1 MSNSERPADSGH
13 APRRNS
19 NSGGGSSSGGSGNG
33 SVAGGNR
40 GGSSLAALFRNV
52 LRSSFQNEESREP
65 TPAVPDPPTVN
76 MDQATA
82 IISTAST
89 DSPSEHR
96 YDHSDP
102 KHTQE
107 EAKGGS
113 TVSDKQP
120 IGSDTYNL
128 QTAESE
134 YADDTASLDEK
145 QQSEQMAESIAETMS
160 IDAELLVLRFSHL
173 SDRDATLDSR
183 LSALD
188 GLVLEVKDKRLI
200 NVIAIWSAIDDI
212 VRLAFEGVND
222 EGEPQQLDTDRRLTA
237 RRLVLTLLVEL
248 AEDGLSDSSIGG
260 NASQIRRNMLNVA
273 SMAEGWSEIS
283 LAARYASWASDS
295 AHHFEEDPRV
305 WFERAKNWVEVAV
318 QHCYSEETPLEPLHG
333 PPADAQAALTASLE
347 FLSQIVTTEYP
358 VLDPDQVSVLI
369 STLCTQA
376 AKTRLVNE
384 GNIQEVTWVWTE
396 SAHLYGVLHLLKTV
410 ITYGALSKK
419 MLSPGIALLCTT
431 SDIEMCRS
439 LCCEIVYTLFTSCYM
454 RDTLLAMNSILRK
467 GNKLMNAMLIYG
479 NSTMTPYQI
488 AVNGIVFYITQVMD
502 TGPTDFQFS
511 LRIGNCLPVLG
522 KAVECMHADVLRLVF
537 PYLCKVASDSRIDS
551 MMADDWEVLISIMA
565 TTIECR
571 TSDKFDGSAGSES
584 GDSAAG
590 NEDGEGDA
598 EPNDHGNAPLPY
610 LYDTALRSI
619 VGVVRR
625 RKDLPLI
632 HLTQLL
638 YQLREVLSDDL
649 AQDLLCLV
657 DSNGSLRVGESS
669 RIQTLESLMHI
680 YYFDRSRSLALRRQM
695 IGLCAKIFAESVD
708 VDLAGFVQ
716 TPIIMSL
723 LEQLS
728 LEDDVEIVES
738 VLGVLNVTLKR
749 IKDTHTFS
757 AVLAFAARASVEPTY
772 TRLMQTLQ
780 QPSSGSGQGAGDISP
795 GQHSFQIN
803 TPGYSPPVLVDSV
816 SDSVERPYPS
826 FQRITLTV
834 RCLLDVLE
842 WRISNTDVGSGLI
855 YVHSAPDTIELTE
868 CLMDL
873 LESPHT
879 FSLVQRDI
887 MSVFLRLHADS
898 SLKLYILKPDSDTVM
913 DQRVSLHENARLR
926 INTINRSRSDSSVTD
941 SDNRTIAS
949 TVSTLQK
956 TPFPIE
962 RYVRILIYLFQTNTD
977 IETYYVLC
985 RGLSTQLGN
994 TYLFSTCERQMYS
1007 LIIYLTGFV
1016 RVATYGHEPRV
1027 RLSAMD
1033 KNQASTLTF
1042 GLLIG
1047 AMHYKDLLRRE
1058 HQDALIIAFS
1068 EGLIMTS
1075 GTMSAKSTPQ
1085 ICLNALSV
1093 GMLELP
1099 GATMR
1104 NLPGILQ
1111 QLTRIFT
1118 ATMLSV
1124 HLLEFVSSV
1133 SREHRLYANFH
1144 TKDYLT
1150 LFAVAID
1157 YIGFHN
1163 RQRRQEANIPS
1174 SGSGTQISADP
1185 RRLGSASAGVGED
1198 IHGSLARSTLRDV
1211 ALNQYVLAMAYQVI
1225 DVYYLSLPPATKAE
1239 IVDYLIIGL
1248 LQSNF
1253 SRSGLDEANV
1263 VCLDMI
1269 IQNYGRTSEEIMNLD
1284 ETYFAED
1291 LGPVIERGWIQHNAI
1306 VTIRAQTQGP
1316 LAQIAVRSVSGT
1328 RSRVVNLPAEMQRK
1342 YAERLELPVISPPV
1356 SPMAESPSSSLGHS
1370 ASKAQSRGRSINRS
1384 RRLQSLAM
1392 AGQQGMPTEGV
1403 TLPADS
1409 VKRLL
1414 RNELIQGVVTKS
1426 RTAHLPISFGPA
1438 PCLAQEFISAYPEL
1452 QNIDPPEPL
1461 SLESEPV
1468 ARSIRVL
1475 DNITTI
1481 DTHKVSVAYVGPGQT
1496 TEQEIM
1502 LNQQGSLAYW
1512 NFLRGLG
1519 NITRLSGMKG
1529 FSGGLDTSGQDED
1542 GQYTI
1547 RWRDLIAQL
1556 VFHVGTLMPA
1566 GKEKHEKYIR
1576 KKAHMGNDYVQ
1587 IVFNESGKEYEFD
1600 TIPSEFN
1607 YVQIIVTPVDGSIP
1621 NRDEDASWLN
1631 NEPDHGETQF
1641 VQLYKVKT
1649 QVNPNVPFYGP
1660 AMEPKLL
1667 TLTALPGFVRSI
1679 AIHAA
1684 ILSQVFSSCKKVDS
1698 SAAEYVSPWRHRLR
1712 AIQRARLHAQRQT
1725 AKPLPVTAGSTS
1737 YTSSRAM
1744 SSASVGA
1751 LSDFGTIVEDPT
1763 DAVTASQ
1770 ALGYLIKDL
1779 NTFYGR

>member
-1 MSNSERPADSGH
+1 MSNSERPADLGH

-19 NSGGGSSSGGSGNG
+19 NSGGSGNG
-33 SVAGGNR
+33 GATGGNK

-52 LRSSFQNEESREP
+52 LRSSFQNEESRES
-65 TPAVPDPPTVN
+65 TPAVLDPPAVN

-82 IISTAST
+82 TISNTSC
-89 DSPSEHR
+89 DPSAEHR
-96 YDHSDP
+96 YDHNDTKP
-102 KHTQE
+102 THGDTD
-107 EAKGGS
+107 GGAALDELPLEPDTANIYA
-113 TVSDKQP
+113 TVTDNP
-120 IGSDTYNL
+120 
-128 QTAESE
+128 E
-134 YADDTASLDEK
+134 DTASLDEEK
-145 QQSEQMAESIAETMS
+145 QQSEHLAESMTETIS

-173 SDRDATLDSR
+173 SDKDATLDSR
-183 LSALD
+183 LTALED
-188 GLVLEVKDKRLI
+188 LVLEVKDKRLI
-200 NVIAIWSAIDDI
+200 NVISIWSAIDDI

-222 EGEPQQLDTDRRLTA
+222 EGEPQPLDAERRLTT

-248 AEDGLSDSSIGG
+248 AENGLSDSSIGG
-260 NASQIRRNMLNVA
+260 NASQIRSSMLNVA

-283 LAARYASWASDS
+283 LAARYASWASDG

-305 WFERAKNWVEVAV
+305 WFERARNWVDIAV

-358 VLDPDQVSVLI
+358 VLDPDQVSILI

-396 SAHLYGVLHLLKTV
+396 SVHLYGVLHLLKTV

-431 SDIEMCRS
+431 SDIEMCRG

-502 TGPTDFQFS
+502 TGPTGFQFS

-537 PYLCKVASDSRIDS
+537 PYLCKVANDSRIDS
-551 MMADDWEVLISIMA
+551 MMVDDWEVLIAIMT

-571 TSDKFDGSAGSES
+571 ISDRFDGSANSES
-584 GDSAAG
+584 ESSLAE
-590 NEDGEGDA
+590 NEDNEEDA
-598 EPNDHGNAPLPY
+598 DGACSCDHKDAPLSY

-625 RKDLPLI
+625 REDLPLI

-649 AQDLLCLV
+649 AQDLLLFV

-669 RIQTLESLMHI
+669 RMETLESLMHI

-695 IGLCAKIFAESVD
+695 VKLCAKNFAESVD
-708 VDLAGFVQ
+708 VDLTGFVQ
-716 TPIIMSL
+716 TPIIMAV

-728 LEDDVEIVES
+728 LEEDEEIVES
-738 VLGVLNVTLKR
+738 VLGVFNVTLKR

-757 AVLAFAARASVEPTY
+757 DVLAFAARASVEPTY
-772 TRLMQTLQ
+772 IRSTQTPQ
-780 QPSSGSGQGAGDISP
+780 QPSGGSGQGTGDISP
-795 GQHSFQIN
+795 GQHSFQFN
-803 TPGYSPPVLVDSV
+803 TPSYSPPVLLDSV
-816 SDSVERPYPS
+816 SDSVERPHAS
-826 FQRITLTV
+826 FKRITLTV
-834 RCLLDVLE
+834 GCLLDILE

-879 FSLVQRDI
+879 FSSVQRDI
-887 MSVFLRLHADS
+887 MSVFLRLHADP

-956 TPFPIE
+956 SPFPIE
-962 RYVRILIYLFQTNTD
+962 RYVKILIYLFQTNAD

-994 TYLFSTCERQMYS
+994 TYLFSTCEKEIYA

-1058 HQDALIIAFS
+1058 QQDALIIAFS

-1163 RQRRQEANIPS
+1163 RQRRQEANMPA
-1174 SGSGTQISADP
+1174 SGSGTQIPTDP
-1185 RRLGSASAGVGED
+1185 RRLSSTGAGVGGD
-1198 IHGSLARSTLRDV
+1198 NHGPLAKSTLRDV

-1225 DVYYLSLPPATKAE
+1225 DVYYLSLPPTTKAE

-1269 IQNYGRTSEEIMNLD
+1269 LQNYCRTSEEIMNLD

-1316 LAQIAVRSVSGT
+1316 LAQISVRSVSGT
-1328 RSRVVNLPAEMQRK
+1328 RSRVVNLPAEMQKK
-1342 YAERLELPVISPPV
+1342 YLERLELPVISPPV

-1392 AGQQGMPTEGV
+1392 AGQPGMPIEGV
-1403 TLPADS
+1403 TLPVDS

-1461 SLESEPV
+1461 SLESESV

-1519 NITRLSGMKG
+1519 NITRLSGIKG

-1542 GQYTI
+1542 GRYTI

-1607 YVQIIVTPVDGSIP
+1607 YVQIIVTPVDGRIP
-1621 NRDEDASWLN
+1621 NRDEDTSWLN
-1631 NEPDHGETQF
+1631 NEPDNSETQF

-1667 TLTALPGFVRSI
+1667 TLTALPAFVRSI

-1698 SAAEYVSPWRHRLR
+1698 SAAEYISPWRHRLR
-1712 AIQRARLHAQRQT
+1712 AVQRARLHAQRQT
-1725 AKPLPVTAGSTS
+1725 AKPLPVTGGSTS
-1737 YTSSRAM
+1737 YTSSKTM

-1751 LSDFGTIVEDPT
+1751 LSDFGTIVEDPM

-1779 NTFYGR
+1779 DTFYNR